1 LLYDLMFEQP
11 TAHEDN
17 WFEGAWKIYVPL
29 PTDLV
34 VAIYLCSSCSAP
46 TTVSHTAGCSALI
59 ASNLTAEAAS
69 DLRLG
74 CREAQLLHFGL
85 SSDLELT
92 RHYVLMM

>member
-1 LLYDLMFEQP
+1 LYDLMFEQP

-46 TTVSHTAGCSALI
+46 TTVSHTAGCSAPI
-59 ASNLTAEAAS
+59 ASAS
-69 DLRLG
+69 LQRLL
-74 CREAQLLHFGL
+74 ATSALAVV
-85 SSDLELT
+85 
-92 RHYVLMM
+92 RHNCYTLVWVLIWN